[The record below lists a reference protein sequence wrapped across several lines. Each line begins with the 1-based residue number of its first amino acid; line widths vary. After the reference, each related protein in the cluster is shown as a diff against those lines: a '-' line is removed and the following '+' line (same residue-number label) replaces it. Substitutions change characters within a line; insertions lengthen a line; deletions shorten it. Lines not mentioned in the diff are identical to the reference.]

1 MLNLTPD
8 QIRPLEEIQL
18 STWPTLRTALVDG
31 YVARLGNGVTGR
43 ANSVNAVY
51 ASTRPAPEVLA
62 ELEELYKAAGLP
74 TVFRDTP
81 LLPDAM
87 REALTVRGYKTFKPS
102 VVQLA
107 QSLPEAEADPAVAF
121 KPKQDNAWLDALGA
135 CGVVRGLLEK
145 HRALLSLIAHP
156 ARFATL
162 SEDGEVLAVALG
174 VLDRGHF
181 CIYEVNTAPAARG
194 RGIGK
199 RLMRALLA
207 EGRRMGG
214 TKGLLQTQGD
224 NEPARALYRGFGFEV
239 IYPYGY
245 WQR

>member
-1 MLNLTPD
+1 MLTSD

-18 STWPTLRTALVDG
+18 STWPTLKTALVDG
-31 YVARLGNGVTGR
+31 YVVRLGNGVTGR
-43 ANSVNAVY
+43 ANSVNALFPS
-51 ASTRPAPEVLA
+51 ARPAAEVLA
-62 ELEELYKAAGLP
+62 EIEAIYAVAGLP
-74 TVFRDTP
+74 TIFRDTP
-81 LLPDAM
+81 LLTDAM
-87 REALTVRGYKTFKPS
+87 RDALKARGFKTLRPS
-102 VVQLA
+102 VVQFA
-107 QSLPEAEADPAVAF
+107 KDLPDDIDPAVTF
-121 KPKQDNAWLDALGA
+121 KPALTDAWLEALGA

-145 HRALLSLIAHP
+145 HRALLKLIAHP

-162 SEDGEVLAVALG
+162 TEDGVVLAVAIG

-194 RGIGK
+194 RGLGK

-207 EGRRMGG
+207 EGKRLGAQH
-214 TKGLLQTQGD
+214 GLLQTAGD
-224 NEPARALYRGFGFEV
+224 NEAALALYRGLGFEV